1 MIEGGK
7 GEMGQFNYHMLNLA
21 RDARGLTQA
30 ELASRAGIGQ
40 GTLSK
45 YETGSLEPTSH
56 AVGQMAAALS
66 YPETFFLEVGRPYGF
81 PPYHFR
87 KRKKLGI
94 KALNKIIA
102 EMNIRRLHVQKM
114 MVSYDVKARTPLPEI
129 DADEYRGPNGKKF
142 NIEDIARS
150 IREAWHLPRGPIE
163 NVTELI
169 EAAGGIV
176 IPCDFGT
183 ELIDGMSQRIDGL
196 PVLFFMNTNVPGD
209 RLRHSLS
216 HELGHMILH
225 TLSVKPDDEMEAE
238 ADHFAGAFLLP
249 ADELRT
255 QLRAFDL
262 RHLANL
268 KAYWRVS
275 MQAIAV
281 RAEKLK
287 YISSYQSRGFWIDM
301 SRQGYRK
308 REPVDIP
315 AEQPKTLNEMVS
327 FHRGT
332 LGYSVEEMAALLC
345 LTRAEYAEM
354 YESAAPRSE
363 PARGHLRL
371 VKG

>member
-1 MIEGGK
+1 
-7 GEMGQFNYHMLNLA
+7 MGQFNYHMLNLA

-56 AVGQMAAALS
+56 AAGQLAAALS
-66 YPETFFLEVGRPYGF
+66 YPESFFFEAGRPYGF

-94 KALNKIIA
+94 KALNRISA
-102 EMNIRRLHVQKM
+102 EMNIRRLHIQKM
-114 MVSYDVKARTPLPEI
+114 IVSYEADARAPLPEI
-129 DADEYRGPNGKKF
+129 DPDEYRGPSGNRF

-150 IREAWHLPRGPIE
+150 IREAWHLPRGPIL
-163 NVTELI
+163 NVTELV

-176 IPCDFGT
+176 VPCDFGT
-183 ELIDGMSQRIDGL
+183 DLIDGMSQRIDGM
-196 PVLFFMNTNVPGD
+196 PVLFFMNTNVAGD
-209 RLRHSLS
+209 RLRYSLA

-225 TLSVKPDDEMEAE
+225 TLSVKPDDEMESE

-249 ADELRT
+249 ADELRA
-255 QLRAFDL
+255 QLRTFDL
-262 RHLANL
+262 RHVANL

-281 RAEKLK
+281 RAERLK

-308 REPVDIP
+308 REPVDVAP
-315 AEQPKTLNEMVS
+315 EQPKTLTDMVQ

-332 LGYSVEEMAALLC
+332 LGYSVDEMASLLC
-345 LTRAEYAEM
+345 LTRPEYLQM
-354 YESAAPRSE
+354 YESSALPIDG
-363 PARGHLRL
+363 RGSHLRL